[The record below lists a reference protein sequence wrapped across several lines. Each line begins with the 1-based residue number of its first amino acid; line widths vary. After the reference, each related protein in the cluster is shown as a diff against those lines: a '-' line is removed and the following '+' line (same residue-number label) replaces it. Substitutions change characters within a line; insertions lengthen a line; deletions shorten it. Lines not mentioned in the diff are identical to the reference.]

1 MQIKHAEHDY
11 DYIIV
16 GGGPTGLAL
25 AQVLSF
31 KRILLVEKRDYLGGC
46 HGVTRVHDGM
56 MTEHGPRIYI
66 DNFLMFTQLLN
77 DMGVQ
82 FEDLFV
88 KYNFSTATMMLEAL
102 RVLTMREIATLFWSF
117 MTLNDSFN
125 EITLLEY
132 LSSHDFSN
140 ASIDIL
146 DRIGRLTDGG
156 SADTYTLFSFL
167 QILNQNFLYD
177 IYQPRVPND
186 VGLFRIWEDA
196 LMKRGVSIMKNAA
209 IDRFIVS
216 DASDANNVSDS
227 AYTNVK
233 GIVLRDSRDA
243 NESESS
249 KSIVCGCKRI
259 ILACPPQEVQRIL
272 TAHAALGAAFGPDF
286 DRFQRE
292 TQYLPYISVIFHWR
306 SALRVPKIWGYPRTS
321 WGVGNIVL
329 SDYMDFNDPRSKT
342 VISAVVTMPDR
353 PSEHLALSANE
364 IGDKRGIMREVFRQL
379 RQIYPDLPDPDYQF
393 LTQSAYDENRRQ
405 WVPFNHAF
413 MTTTHGHVPNRSV
426 LYANLYNCGV
436 QNGNSSYSFTSME
449 SSVANAV
456 HLATELQPEL
466 KDSATAKSNV
476 NVTKVREAVTVRS
489 CVAVI
494 AAVACIGVACIGVA
508 CIGVHQRRTK

>member
-1 MQIKHAEHDY
+1 MNAMNAMNAVY

-25 AQVLSF
+25 AQLLSF
-31 KRILLVEKRDYLGGC
+31 KRVLLLEKRDYLGGC

-77 DMGVQ
+77 DMGAE
-82 FEDLFV
+82 FDDLFV
-88 KYNFSTATMMLEAL
+88 KYNFSTASMMLEAL
-102 RVLTMREIATLFWSF
+102 RVLTAREIAALVWSF
-117 MTLNDSFN
+117 MTLNDSFK

-132 LSSHDFSN
+132 LSSHDFSK

-167 QILNQNFLYD
+167 QILNQNFLYG

-196 LMKRGVSIMKNAA
+196 LVKRGVVIMKNAA
-209 IDRFIVS
+209 VEEFIL
-216 DASDANNVSDS
+216 DAA
-227 AYTNVK
+227 AVK
-233 GIVLRDSRDA
+233 GVAVRDA
-243 NESESS
+243 RMNAND
-249 KSIVCGCKRI
+249 KPVRCDCNKI

-272 TAHAALGAAFGPDF
+272 NEHPELGAAFGPDF
-286 DRFQRE
+286 DRFQHHA
-292 TQYLPYISVIFHWR
+292 QYLPYISVIFHWR
-306 SALRVPKIWGYPRTS
+306 TKLNVPKVWGYPRTS

-329 SDYMDFNDPRSKT
+329 SDYMDFNDPRSRT
-342 VISAVVTMPDR
+342 VISAVVTMPDA
-353 PSEHLALSANE
+353 PSDNVDLKVAANE
-364 IGDKRGIMREVFRQL
+364 IGDKRGVMNEVFRQL
-379 RQIYPDLPDPDYQF
+379 KQVYPDLPDPDYQF
-393 LTQSAYDENRRQ
+393 LTQSAYAADQRR

-413 MTTTHGHVPNRSV
+413 MTTTHGYVPNRSELFV
-426 LYANLYNCGV
+426 NLYNCGV

-466 KDSATAKSNV
+466 KERSVAR
-476 NVTKVREAVTVRS
+476 VREAVTVRT
-489 CVAVI
+489 CMGGAAVAILSVLVI
-494 AAVACIGVACIGVA
+494 AAAVRKKK
-508 CIGVHQRRTK
+508 QR

>member
-1 MQIKHAEHDY
+1 MLSDNDY

-25 AQVLSF
+25 AQILSSLTN
-31 KRILLVEKRDYLGGC
+31 RILLVEKRDYLGGC

-82 FEDLFV
+82 FDDLFV
-88 KYNFSTATMMLEAL
+88 KYNFSTATMMLEAI
-102 RVLTMREIATLFWSF
+102 RVLTLREIATLSWSF
-117 MTLNDSFN
+117 MTLNDSYK
-125 EITLLEY
+125 EITLMEY

-167 QILNQNFLYD
+167 QILNQNFLYG

-196 LMKRGVSIMKNAA
+196 LLKRSVVIMKNAT

-216 DASDANNVSDS
+216 NANEDSDS
-227 AYTNVK
+227 ESKVT
-233 GIVLRDSRDA
+233 GIELRDSR
-243 NESESS
+243 SEH
-249 KSIVCGCKRI
+249 KPVACGCKRI

-272 TAHAALGAAFGPDF
+272 SAHAELGAAFGPDF
-286 DRFQRE
+286 DRFQQE
-292 TQYLPYISVIFHWR
+292 TKYLPYISVIFHWR
-306 SALRVPKIWGYPRTS
+306 SVLHVPKIWGYPRTS

-342 VISAVVTMPDR
+342 VISTVITMPDH
-353 PSEHLALSANE
+353 PSDELALSAND
-364 IGDKRGIMREVFRQL
+364 IGDKRGVMNEVFRQL

-393 LTQSAYDENRRQ
+393 LTQSAYDASRRE
-405 WVPFNHAF
+405 WMPFNHAF
-413 MTTTHGHVPNRSV
+413 MTTTHGYMPNRSV
-426 LYANLYNCGV
+426 LYDNLYNCGV

-449 SSVANAV
+449 SSVANAIY
-456 HLATELQPEL
+456 LATELQPEL
-466 KDSATAKSNV
+466 RGLH
-476 NVTKVREAVTVRS
+476 VTKVREAITVRTS
-489 CVAVI
+489 VAAAITAVAVF
-494 AAVACIGVACIGVA
+494 AVILKTVRNSNM
-508 CIGVHQRRTK
+508 QRHHHF